1 MADSSSRKLG
11 LAVPIEF
18 ADRLKTLS
26 DRTMIPQSK
35 LLRRALEL
43 LFDEYAEQLKP
54 VKGKGT

>member
-1 MADSSSRKLG
+1 MAETSSKKLG
-11 LAVPIEF
+11 LAVPVEF

-54 VKGKGT
+54 VTGKGT